1 MILPGIPARR
11 GTPAAL
17 AGQRQQAPRP
27 PRYSQ
32 AQLRQRR
39 RTGLVAAKYG
49 AKWSLR
55 NEIAD
60 QLTPLAER
68 IATLPDPAR
77 FTRSVRS
84 VAETTHE
91 LVGTVVAWCAE
102 SDALARTRHLADEPG
117 KRKYAV
123 TTLVDLAQR
132 PALPEVTDAMLADGS
147 WAAVLAAMA
156 DGCDASFS
164 ALLGKSHPSNAAELR
179 GQLSRTDRLVRLLRE
194 TLDHAAV
201 LLDKRINSAAAAAP
215 QATTTDPRAVLAE
228 MGVTAP

>member
-39 RTGLVAAKYG
+39 RSGLVVAKYG
-49 AKWSLR
+49 ARWSLHR
-55 NEIAD
+55 EIVD
-60 QLTPLAER
+60 VTYPLAQR
-68 IATLPDPAR
+68 IAALPEPAR
-77 FTRSVRS
+77 LTRSVRS
-84 VAETTHE
+84 LAESTHE
-91 LVGTVVAWCAE
+91 LVSTVVAWCAE

-117 KRKYAV
+117 KRRYAV
-123 TTLVDLAQR
+123 TTLCDLAQR
-132 PALPEVTDAMLADGS
+132 PVLPEITDAMLRDGS

-156 DGCDASFS
+156 DDIDAPFS

-179 GQLSRTDRLVRLLRE
+179 GQQSRTDRLIRLLRE
-194 TLDHAAV
+194 TFDHPVA
-201 LLDKRINSAAAAAP
+201 LLDKHMTSAAAAAP
-215 QATTTDPRAVLAE
+215 QATTTDPRAALAE